1 MLFSTMVVQTT
12 PEGAP
17 ERYNE
22 IEEQVLLAEELGYDR
37 VWLTCHHFTS
47 FSRPSSLLTL
57 SYLAAKTHRIR
68 LGIGVSV
75 LPLEHPLKVAED
87 VAVLDHLS
95 GGRVDL
101 GVGRGIQPEA
111 FHGFDVPM
119 SESTERFAEALEII
133 RRAWTEERF
142 SYSGTYWQVPELT
155 VFPRPL
161 QQPHPPIWHVGIS
174 PGSIE
179 RAAASG
185 LNGLIGTY
193 MNTLDEVR
201 QDMEIWR
208 DHVNGNGTGR
218 ALVAHNELV
227 YVGETDEGAEAEA
240 KPSGLFYSREAG
252 STWQGDED
260 EDGGLPDNYD
270 HWRTLADRTARLE
283 WPDLFA
289 NRSLIGSPATVTAK
303 VAQLQS
309 WGVDE
314 LIVFSSFGGMPHEQ
328 TCRSLR
334 RFAERVMPEF
344 RS

>member
-12 PEGAP
+12 PDGSP
-17 ERYNE
+17 ERYDE
-22 IEEQVLLAEELGYDR
+22 IVEQIMLAERLGYDR

-57 SYLAAKTHRIR
+57 AYVAARTTRIR

-111 FHGFDVPM
+111 FHGFDIPM
-119 SESTERFAEALEII
+119 RESSERYAEALEII

-142 SYSGTYWQVPELT
+142 SYSGSFWQVPELS
-155 VFPRPL
+155 VLPRPL
-161 QQPHPPIWHVGIS
+161 QQPHPPIWQVGVS
-174 PGSIE
+174 PGSIQ
-179 RAAASG
+179 RAAEAG

-193 MNTLDEVR
+193 MNTLDEV
-201 QDMEIWR
+201 QGDLELWR
-208 DHVNGNGTGR
+208 GHLHSNGDGR
-218 ALVAHNELV
+218 PLLAHNELV
-227 YVGETDEGAEAEA
+227 YVAETDEQAEAEA
-240 KPSGLFYSREAG
+240 RPSGLWYSRSAG
-252 STWQGDED
+252 STWQGDD
-260 EDGGLPDNYD
+260 ADGGLPDNYD
-270 HWRTLADRTARLE
+270 HWRALSRRTASLE
-283 WPDLFA
+283 WPDLFQ
-289 NRSLIGSPATVTAK
+289 NRSLMGSPGTVAAK
-303 VAQLQS
+303 VARLAS

-334 RFAERVMPEF
+334 LFAEHVMPEF
-344 RS
+344 RP